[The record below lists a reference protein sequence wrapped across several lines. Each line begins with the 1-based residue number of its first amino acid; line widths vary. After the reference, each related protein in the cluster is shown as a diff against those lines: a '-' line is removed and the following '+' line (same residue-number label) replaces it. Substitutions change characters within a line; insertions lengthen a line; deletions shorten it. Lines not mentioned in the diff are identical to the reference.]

1 MSKKCFSGR
10 ICPFKMAI
18 SSAGVATLRYTK
30 QINMNAVR
38 CIAVLSFSFFSHLSF
53 SQLTTEL
60 KWLKKN
66 TAELK
71 SGEGYDFSALKKAI
85 GNRRIVALGE
95 STHGSGTYYQLKSE
109 LVKFLHREMGFEVLA
124 MESGLGDTYLAYAN
138 IDTMSGKQL
147 RDYSVFGN
155 FRAKEATG
163 LFDYIKT
170 HHGSGTPLN
179 YVGYDT
185 QASSDFF
192 FNQLKKILVDYD
204 KELSDSLSARMYSYQ
219 KAYGYGANQDSVN
232 YIRHR
237 NIFVETSNTAR
248 RYLEENKEA
257 IMAKHQLNSTAYK
270 VMVRSLAM
278 FAASYSMSYADR
290 WKGYALRDSLMAE
303 NINWLLTEV
312 YANKKVIIWAH
323 NGHVEKGEM
332 ENGYMKAMGHFLK
345 EQQLDNYYTIGL
357 FAYSGVAYQFWTQK
371 TIPIDQIDNT
381 FIEHR
386 LMTTGKHTAF
396 LDMSQA
402 RKTPGNAWMYN
413 LIHGYEVENGGI
425 INFIPT
431 KRFDAIIVCRESKA
445 PTYKE

>member
-1 MSKKCFSGR
+1 MNSHRFFVVLIFSVCSL
-10 ICPFKMAI
+10 I
-18 SSAGVATLRYTK
+18 
-30 QINMNAVR
+30 
-38 CIAVLSFSFFSHLSF
+38 SF
-53 SQLTTEL
+53 SQSKTEL

-95 STHGSGTYYQLKSE
+95 STHGSGTFYHLKSE
-109 LVKFLHREMGFEVLA
+109 LVKYLHKEMGFEVLA

-138 IDTMSGKQL
+138 VDTLSGKKL
-147 RDYSVFGN
+147 RDFSVFGN

-170 HHGSGTPLN
+170 QHSTKSALN

-185 QASSDFF
+185 QASSDFLF
-192 FNQLKKILVDYD
+192 DQLKKILAGYD
-204 KELSDSLSARMYSYQ
+204 KELSDSLITRMFSYQ
-219 KAYGYGANQDSVN
+219 RAYGYANNQDSVN
-232 YIRHR
+232 YLRHR

-257 IMAKHQLNSTAYK
+257 IMAKHRLNNTAFK

-278 FAASYSMSYADR
+278 FAASYNLSYADT

-303 NINWLLTEV
+303 NLKWLLAEV

-332 ENGYMKAMGHFLK
+332 ENGYMKSMGHFLK
-345 EQQLDNYYTIGL
+345 EQHLDDYYTIGL
-357 FAYSGVAYQFWTQK
+357 FAYSGVAYQFWTKK
-371 TIPIDQIDNT
+371 TIPFDKKDNT

-386 LMTTGKHTAF
+386 LITTGKHTPF
-396 LDMSQA
+396 LDLSHI
-402 RKTPGNAWMYN
+402 RKSSGNSWIFN
-413 LIHGYEVENGGI
+413 LIHAYEVENGGI
-425 INFIPT
+425 INFIPA
-431 KRFDAIIVCRESKA
+431 KRFDAIIVCKESKA
-445 PTYKE
+445 PTYNE